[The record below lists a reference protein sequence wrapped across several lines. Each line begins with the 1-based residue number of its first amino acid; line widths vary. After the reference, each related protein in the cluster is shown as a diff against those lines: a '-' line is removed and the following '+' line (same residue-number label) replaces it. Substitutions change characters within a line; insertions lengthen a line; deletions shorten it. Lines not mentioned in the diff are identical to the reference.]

1 VSQDPSLP
9 DPLEQMRKAY
19 DDAVA
24 GWAKTLE
31 KMVGTRDFAV
41 ASSEFLKRYL
51 ELQEN
56 IRAASKA
63 TADALHLPTKDDF
76 DRIAQLV
83 INVERK
89 VDEVSD
95 SVHEVASR
103 PEPPS
108 AEAAL
113 AAIADRLE
121 AIERTLAELAAR
133 PVPSASPA
141 PSAAA
146 EAPKPPAAATGT
158 TRRRTRAPKAG

>member
-1 VSQDPSLP
+1 VSKDPSSP

-19 DDAVA
+19 DDAVG
-24 GWAKTLE
+24 GWAKTME
-31 KMVGTRDFAV
+31 QMVGTRDFAV
-41 ASSEFLKRYL
+41 ASGEFLKRYV

-63 TADALHLPTKDDF
+63 TAEALHLPTKDDF

-108 AEAAL
+108 GDAL

-121 AIERTLAELAAR
+121 AIERALAELAAR
-133 PVPSASPA
+133 PVSPASPA
-141 PSAAA
+141 PSAA
-146 EAPKPPAAATGT
+146 EAPTPPAATGT

>member
-1 VSQDPSLP
+1 
-9 DPLEQMRKAY
+9 MRKAY
-19 DDAVA
+19 DDAVG
-24 GWAKTLE
+24 GWAKTME

-41 ASSEFLKRYL
+41 ASGEFLTRYL

-89 VDEVSD
+89 VDEISD

-108 AEAAL
+108 ADAL

-141 PSAAA
+141 PGAAA
-146 EAPKPPAAATGT
+146 EAPKPPAAAGA
-158 TRRRTRAPKAG
+158 TRRRTRARKAG